1 MNRNKG
7 RFFNETFA
15 GFGYRMKLVAGRIVF
30 DIRG

>member
-15 GFGYRMKLVAGRIVF
+15 GFAHRMKLVAGRIVF